1 LTLERA
7 LRKQVRDRVARALAA
22 ITRQDDARAVNAIL
36 VSVPE
41 QQPDLRPVAIPRV
54 AVRHVVEDDRPRFVE
69 LFCDEGF
76 MAFSDGV
83 LSLSGANERFDR
95 MIARCAEVS
104 FAKQAIVELSSG
116 IVVGYTG
123 VDWIDLDDH
132 RWLEWGYRLVPAARG
147 KGYATEAT
155 EALLT
160 RAAAEYSGDLLAI
173 IHPDNQPSQN
183 VCQRLGFRYWK
194 TARVN
199 GELRNIY
206 GMRLPAAGS

>member
-1 LTLERA
+1 M
-7 LRKQVRDRVARALAA
+7 
-22 ITRQDDARAVNAIL
+22 
-36 VSVPE
+36 
-41 QQPDLRPVAIPRV
+41 PRV
-54 AVRHVVEDDRPRFVE
+54 VVRHVVEADRPRFVE
-69 LFCDEGF
+69 LFCDEDF

-83 LSLSGANERFDR
+83 LSLSEAEERFDR

-123 VDWIDLDDH
+123 VDWIELDGH
-132 RWLEWGYRLVPAARG
+132 RWPEWGYRLVPAARG

-155 EALLT
+155 KALLT
-160 RAAAEYSGDLLAI
+160 IAAAEYSGDLLAI
-173 IHPDNQPSQN
+173 IHPDNQPSQT
-183 VCQRLGFRYWK
+183 VCQKLGFRCWK

-206 GMRLPAAGS
+206 RMRLPAAGS

>member
-1 LTLERA
+1 VQGR
-7 LRKQVRDRVARALAA
+7 RARAA
-22 ITRQDDARAVNAIL
+22 DAIL

-41 QQPDLRPVAIPRV
+41 QQPDLRPVAISRV
-54 AVRHVVEDDRPRFVE
+54 EVRHVVEADRPRFTE
-69 LFCDEGF
+69 LFGDDGF

-83 LSLSGANERFDR
+83 LSLGEANERFDR

-123 VDWIDLDDH
+123 VDLIDLDH
-132 RWLEWGYRLVPAARG
+132 HQWLEWGYRLAPEARG

-155 EALLT
+155 RTLLA
-160 RAAAEYSGDLLAI
+160 RAAVEYSGELVAI
-173 IHPDNQPSQN
+173 IHLHNQPSQN
-183 VCQRLGFRYWK
+183 VCQKLGFRYWE

-206 GMRLPAAGS
+206 RMRLQAVDALTSAKWCDYQRHSAQPNDLVR

>member
-1 LTLERA
+1 
-7 LRKQVRDRVARALAA
+7 
-22 ITRQDDARAVNAIL
+22 
-36 VSVPE
+36 
-41 QQPDLRPVAIPRV
+41 
-54 AVRHVVEDDRPRFVE
+54 
-69 LFCDEGF
+69 

-83 LSLSGANERFDR
+83 LSLGEVNERFDR

-116 IVVGYTG
+116 IVIGYTG
-123 VDWIDLDDH
+123 VDWIDLDGY

-155 EALLT
+155 KALLVK
-160 RAAAEYSGDLLAI
+160 AAVKYSGDLLAI

-183 VCQRLGFRYWK
+183 VCQKLGFRYWK
-194 TARVN
+194 AAKVS

-206 GMRLPAAGS
+206 WMRLRLAGS